1 MLIKITSQELKKYHQ
16 FLTYAEKEPIL
27 SESLLKNWDMLSKT
41 TFSLLDFGISL
52 GVFKRG
58 KKEREALSKKE
69 IYKLIHDN
77 ADVFRLLIQQY
88 EATYKKER
96 KEYLFKL
103 KIGEMTGAEYEEFLG
118 LIGVL
123 K

>member
-1 MLIKITSQELKKYHQ
+1 MLIKITSQELKKYYQ
-16 FLTYAEKEPIL
+16 FLTYAEKEPTL
-27 SESLLKNWDMLSKT
+27 SESLLKNWDTLSKT
-41 TFSLLDFGISL
+41 TFILLDFGISL

-69 IYKLIHDN
+69 VYKLIHDN
-77 ADVFRLLIQQY
+77 SDVFRLLIQKY
-88 EATYKKER
+88 EAAFKKER
-96 KEYLFKL
+96 KEYLYKL
-103 KIGEMTGAEYEEFLG
+103 KIGEMTGAEYEEYLG